1 MIDLYK
7 QSNTDFEHNG
17 DMPLIPSSATVH
29 TILNGT
35 WNATVVHPID
45 ADGRWKY
52 IQEEAVIRLPS
63 FNGDQLF
70 RVKKKTKTDSGVT
83 ATLEPI
89 FMDAM
94 NDCFL
99 VDVRPT
105 GKNGQ
110 EALDIMTAPNS
121 KYSAS
126 SNITKVA
133 TAYYQFKNLIEAIN
147 GDDENSFINR
157 WGGEMLFD
165 NFQIII
171 NDQVGNDYGVELR
184 YGKNIPANGMSEDV
198 DISSVITR
206 IYPKA
211 YNGYM
216 MTNNG
221 YVDSPLV
228 NNYPLVKTATIT
240 FSDVKMRADAQED
253 DEENGVIICDNQ
265 AELDAALT
273 QRCNEQYTAGLDKP
287 KVTISADMILLA
299 DTEQYKDYQV
309 LETVS
314 LGDTV
319 HCINNHLGI
328 VTDARVIE
336 LEYDSLQ
343 KKVSS
348 VVLGDFQYNYFNNV
362 SSSMNRIDGVV
373 RPDGSLIAEKI
384 AGFIDGAMASLR
396 AQYNVAQKQ
405 DVMAILFENLDEDSP
420 LYGAMALGT
429 QGLQISKTRDSDGR
443 SWDWTTALTANGLI
457 ANIIVAGIL
466 SDKLGRNYW
475 NLDTG
480 EFSLSAQGFTV
491 DGEPAEDYF
500 KDNFSQ
506 QEIFDKLTNNGAA
519 QGIYLQNGQLYVNA
533 QYMVTGILSD
543 KLGRNSW
550 NMDTGVFKITARD
563 SDGNVTFSVDENG
576 RIIINAKNFQIDNAG
591 NVTME
596 DAYIKGGS
604 VEVSAP
610 VGNDRA
616 VFTDGCVRFYNGAT
630 LLAEIGV
637 ARTYQDGSGSYYG
650 THLSIVGYEGVI
662 LYGPVSTSQDPNSRT
677 IYAGSNGDY
686 QIMKVSNGVPYEGTI
701 SIRNG
706 LIVGI

>member
-7 QSNTDFEHNG
+7 QSNTDFDHNG

-29 TILNGT
+29 SILNGT
-35 WNATVVHPID
+35 WNATIVHPID
-45 ADGRWKY
+45 AEGRWKY

-63 FNGDQLF
+63 FNGEQLF
-70 RVKKKTKTDSGVT
+70 RIKKKTKTDSGVT

-99 VDVRPT
+99 LDVRPT

-110 EALDIMTAPNS
+110 QALDIMTAPNS

-157 WGGEMLFD
+157 WGGEILFD

-171 NDQVGNDYGVELR
+171 NEQVGNDYGVELR
-184 YGKNIPANGMSEDV
+184 YGKNIPQNGMSEDV

-211 YNGYM
+211 YNGYT
-216 MTNNG
+216 MTDNG
-221 YVDSPLV
+221 YVDSPIAD
-228 NNYPLVKTATIT
+228 NYPIIKAATMT

-253 DEENGVIICDNQ
+253 DEENGVIICDSQ

-384 AGFIDGAMASLR
+384 AGFINGAMASLR

-429 QGLQISKTRDSDGR
+429 QGLQISKTRDPDGR

-466 SDKLGRNYW
+466 SDGRGRNYW

-480 EFSLSAQGFTV
+480 EFSLSAQGFTI
-491 DGEPAEDYF
+491 DGESAEDYF

-519 QGIYLQNGQLYVNA
+519 QGIYMKNGQLYINA
-533 QYMVTGILSD
+533 TYMVTGILSD

-550 NMDTGVFKITARD
+550 NMDTGVFQITARN
-563 SDGNVTFSVDENG
+563 SDGDVTFSIDQYGRLTINTSNFSVQTDGSVNLKNATLENG
-576 RIIINAKNFQIDNAG
+576 TMSITGENGSEYRINRYGFQMFRNGTLIANISANGNTPDVIDGVVVKGHNRIYLDG
-591 NVTME
+591 DIYTCTSSDSGITEPVIK
-596 DAYIKGGS
+596 DA
-604 VEVSAP
+604 
-610 VGNDRA
+610 
-616 VFTDGCVRFYNGAT
+616 
-630 LLAEIGV
+630 
-637 ARTYQDGSGSYYG
+637 
-650 THLSIVGYEGVI
+650 
-662 LYGPVSTSQDPNSRT
+662 
-677 IYAGSNGDY
+677 
-686 QIMKVSNGVPYEGTI
+686 TI
-701 SIRNG
+701 SYVSSGGLERVLVIKNG
-706 LIVGI
+706 LIMNY

>member
-7 QSNTDFEHNG
+7 QSNTDFDHNG

-29 TILNGT
+29 SILNGT
-35 WNATVVHPID
+35 WNATIVHPID
-45 ADGRWKY
+45 AEGRWKY

-63 FNGDQLF
+63 FNGEQLF
-70 RVKKKTKTDSGVT
+70 RIKKKTKTDSGVT

-99 VDVRPT
+99 LDVRPT

-110 EALDIMTAPNS
+110 QALDIMTAPNS

-126 SNITKVA
+126 SNITKAA

-157 WGGEMLFD
+157 WGGEILFD

-211 YNGYM
+211 YNGYT
-216 MTNNG
+216 MTDNG

-253 DEENGVIICDNQ
+253 DEENGVIICDSQ

-429 QGLQISKTRDSDGR
+429 QGLQISKTRDPAGR

-480 EFSLSAQGFTV
+480 EFSLSAQGFTI

-506 QEIFDKLTNNGAA
+506 QEIFDKLTNNGVA

-550 NMDTGVFKITARD
+550 NMDTGVFQITARN
-563 SDGNVTFSVDENG
+563 SDNEVTFSIDQYG
-576 RIIINAKNFQIDNAG
+576 RLTINTSNFSVQTD
-591 NVTME
+591 
-596 DAYIKGGS
+596 GS
-604 VEVSAP
+604 V
-610 VGNDRA
+610 N
-616 VFTDGCVRFYNGAT
+616 
-630 LLAEIGV
+630 
-637 ARTYQDGSGSYYG
+637 
-650 THLSIVGYEGVI
+650 
-662 LYGPVSTSQDPNSRT
+662 
-677 IYAGSNGDY
+677 
-686 QIMKVSNGVPYEGTI
+686 MKNAMIENGTI
-701 SIRNG
+701 SITGANGREYRINRYGFQMFHNGTLIANISANGNTPDIIDGVVISGHDRIYLDGDIYTCTSSDSDLEPVVKSATVSYVSSGGLERVLVIKNG
-706 LIVGI
+706 LIMNY

>member
-29 TILNGT
+29 NILNGT

-126 SNITKVA
+126 SNITKAA

-221 YVDSPLV
+221 YVDSPLI

-253 DEENGVIICDNQ
+253 DEENGVIICDSQ

-429 QGLQISKTRDSDGR
+429 QGLQISKTRDPDGR

-550 NMDTGVFKITARD
+550 NMDTGVFQIMARN
-563 SDGNVTFSVDENG
+563 SDNEVTFSIDQYG
-576 RIIINAKNFQIDNAG
+576 RLTINTSNFSVQTD
-591 NVTME
+591 
-596 DAYIKGGS
+596 GS
-604 VEVSAP
+604 VTLK
-610 VGNDRA
+610 N
-616 VFTDGCVRFYNGAT
+616 AT
-630 LLAEIGV
+630 IE
-637 ARTYQDGSGSYYG
+637 
-650 THLSIVGYEGVI
+650 
-662 LYGPVSTSQDPNSRT
+662 N
-677 IYAGSNGDY
+677 
-686 QIMKVSNGVPYEGTI
+686 GTI
-701 SIRNG
+701 SVTGANGREYRINRYGFQMFHNGTLIADISANGNTPDIIDGVVISGHDRIYLDGDIYTCTSSDSDLEPVVKSATVSYVSSGGLERVLVIKNG
-706 LIVGI
+706 LIMNY

>member
-126 SNITKVA
+126 SNITKAA

-211 YNGYM
+211 YNGYT
-216 MTNNG
+216 MTDNG
-221 YVDSPLV
+221 YVDSPLI

-240 FSDVKMRADAQED
+240 FDDVKMRADAQED
-253 DEENGVIICDNQ
+253 DEENGVIICDSQ

-273 QRCNEQYTAGLDKP
+273 QRCNEQYSAGLDKP

-384 AGFIDGAMASLR
+384 AGFINGAMAFLR

-429 QGLQISKTRDSDGR
+429 QGLQISKTRDPDGR

-480 EFSLSAQGFTV
+480 EFSLSAQGFMI
-491 DGEPAEDYF
+491 DGKPAEDYF

-519 QGIYLQNGQLYVNA
+519 QGIYMQNGQLYINA
-533 QYMVTGILSD
+533 TYMVTGILSD
-543 KLGRNSW
+543 KLGRNVW
-550 NMDTGVFKITARD
+550 NMDTGVFQITARN
-563 SDGNVTFSVDENG
+563 SDGDVTFSIDQYGRMTINTSNFSVQTDGSVNLKNATLENG
-576 RIIINAKNFQIDNAG
+576 TMSITGENGSEYRINRYGFQMFRNGTLIANISANGNTPDVIDGVVVKGHNRIYLDG
-591 NVTME
+591 DIYTCTSSDSGITEPVIK
-596 DAYIKGGS
+596 DA
-604 VEVSAP
+604 
-610 VGNDRA
+610 
-616 VFTDGCVRFYNGAT
+616 
-630 LLAEIGV
+630 
-637 ARTYQDGSGSYYG
+637 
-650 THLSIVGYEGVI
+650 
-662 LYGPVSTSQDPNSRT
+662 
-677 IYAGSNGDY
+677 
-686 QIMKVSNGVPYEGTI
+686 TI
-701 SIRNG
+701 SYVSSGGLERVLVIKNG
-706 LIVGI
+706 LIMNY

>member
-1 MIDLYK
+1 MIQLYRPD
-7 QSNTDFEHNG
+7 NTDYENNG
-17 DMPLIPSSATVH
+17 DITPEPSSATVH
-29 TILNGT
+29 TVLNGT
-35 WNATVVHPID
+35 WEAELDHPID
-45 ADGRWKY
+45 QKGKWKE
-52 IQEEAVIRLPS
+52 IVEEAVIKMPS
-63 FNGDQLF
+63 FNGNQLF
-70 RVKKKTKTDSGVT
+70 RIKRIEKSDSGVT

-126 SNITKVA
+126 SNITKAA

-157 WGGEMLFD
+157 WGGEILFD

-211 YNGYM
+211 YNGYT
-216 MTNNG
+216 MTDNG
-221 YVDSPLV
+221 YVDSPLI

-384 AGFIDGAMASLR
+384 AGFIDGAIASLR

-420 LYGAMALGT
+420 LYGAMGLGT
-429 QGLQISKTRDSDGR
+429 QGLQISKTRDPDGR

-466 SDKLGRNYW
+466 SDRLGRNYW

-480 EFSLSAQGFTV
+480 EFSLSAQGFTI

-550 NMDTGVFKITARD
+550 NMDTGVFQITARN
-563 SDGNVTFSVDENG
+563 SDNEVTFSIDQYG
-576 RIIINAKNFQIDNAG
+576 RLTINTSNFSVQTD
-591 NVTME
+591 
-596 DAYIKGGS
+596 GS
-604 VEVSAP
+604 V
-610 VGNDRA
+610 NMK
-616 VFTDGCVRFYNGAT
+616 NAT
-630 LLAEIGV
+630 IE
-637 ARTYQDGSGSYYG
+637 
-650 THLSIVGYEGVI
+650 
-662 LYGPVSTSQDPNSRT
+662 N
-677 IYAGSNGDY
+677 
-686 QIMKVSNGVPYEGTI
+686 GTI
-701 SIRNG
+701 SITGVNGREYRINRYGFQMFHNGTLIANISANGNTPDIIDGVVISGHDQIYLDGDIYTCTSSDSDLEPVVKSATVSYVSSGGLERVLVIKNG
-706 LIVGI
+706 LIMNY